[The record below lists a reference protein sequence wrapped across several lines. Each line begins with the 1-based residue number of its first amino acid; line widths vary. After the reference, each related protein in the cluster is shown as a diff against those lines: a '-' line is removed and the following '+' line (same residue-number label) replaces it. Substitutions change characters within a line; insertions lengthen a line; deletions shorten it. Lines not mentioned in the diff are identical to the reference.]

1 MLSLRRL
8 TLEDFGPYRGR
19 QVMDFPRERGIYI
32 VYGPN
37 GRGKTKLQNAF
48 RWALY
53 GEILGRRG
61 AQHAAELANSEAR
74 REAGYGSFSTVLEF
88 SSAGSNYRL
97 TRRYDDRQQ
106 PNTSVL
112 LEKDNVPLS
121 QVDTDKT
128 VLQIAPPSVSQF
140 FLFDGE
146 LLRQYESLLDK
157 DSDEGK
163 HLEEAIEKVL
173 GIPIV
178 ANALADAEE
187 LRTQARRRVAEQ
199 ASANEQTEQLGS
211 ALAEAEDVREE
222 LVRDRQRIKAALDD
236 SESRIAEIEQLL
248 REQPRAERLLGQLD
262 AMRQRESELKSQK
275 ENAERDLAELSG
287 ELWKAVI
294 ADRARARVHEIN
306 QQVARIDSEL
316 RSASA
321 AMRDR
326 DYLETH
332 DNCPV
337 CERELTGN
345 ERESILQRVAGR
357 ASYETRAELEAE
369 GARARAYMT
378 VLSDI
383 ASYDGRLVRER
394 DRSLRQLKLDLK
406 NTQDDIE
413 LIERQLSEVDEDT
426 IRSLSK
432 ERDERKIEL
441 SRHRDRL
448 ERIASDIQT
457 QDASI
462 DELNGYLVKQHFRP
476 DATVGLKQRVTEE
489 LVGLFGQS
497 IEAYRRQLK
506 DRVEASASN
515 VFARIASE
523 EDFVRLRITERYGLE
538 IIDRNE
544 EVVTGRSAG
553 YEHLVALS
561 LITALQNSA
570 AVRGPVLMDSP
581 FGRLDRDHTR
591 NVVAAL
597 PRMAEQVVLFAFEGE
612 FDREAALRALGSDLV
627 AEYELDRVST
637 RHTRLALKGAV

>member
-1 MLSLRRL
+1 
-8 TLEDFGPYRGR
+8 
-19 QVMDFPRERGIYI
+19 
-32 VYGPN
+32 
-37 GRGKTKLQNAF
+37 
-48 RWALY
+48 
-53 GEILGRRG
+53 
-61 AQHAAELANSEAR
+61 
-74 REAGYGSFSTVLEF
+74 
-88 SSAGSNYRL
+88 
-97 TRRYDDRQQ
+97 
-106 PNTSVL
+106 
-112 LEKDNVPLS
+112 
-121 QVDTDKT
+121 
-128 VLQIAPPSVSQF
+128 
-140 FLFDGE
+140 
-146 LLRQYESLLDK
+146 
-157 DSDEGK
+157 
-163 HLEEAIEKVL
+163 
-173 GIPIV
+173 
-178 ANALADAEE
+178 
-187 LRTQARRRVAEQ
+187 
-199 ASANEQTEQLGS
+199 
-211 ALAEAEDVREE
+211 
-222 LVRDRQRIKAALDD
+222 
-236 SESRIAEIEQLL
+236 
-248 REQPRAERLLGQLD
+248 
-262 AMRQRESELKSQK
+262 
-275 ENAERDLAELSG
+275 
-287 ELWKAVI
+287 
-294 ADRARARVHEIN
+294 
-306 QQVARIDSEL
+306 
-316 RSASA
+316 
-321 AMRDR
+321 
-326 DYLETH
+326 
-332 DNCPV
+332 
-337 CERELTGN
+337 
-345 ERESILQRVAGR
+345 
-357 ASYETRAELEAE
+357 
-369 GARARAYMT
+369 
-378 VLSDI
+378 
-383 ASYDGRLVRER
+383 VRER